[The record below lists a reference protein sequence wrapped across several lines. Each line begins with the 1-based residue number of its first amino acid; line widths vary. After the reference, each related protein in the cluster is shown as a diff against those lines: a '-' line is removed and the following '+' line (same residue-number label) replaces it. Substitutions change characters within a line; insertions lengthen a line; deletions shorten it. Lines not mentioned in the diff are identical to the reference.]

1 MGNFFFK
8 DQNTTMNEQSN
19 SQNNNPIIEEQSNS
33 QNNNP
38 IIEEQSYSQNIV
50 KPDEIDWDEID
61 RSVDE
66 FLLKIEEMKA
76 NGLFDSKFNET
87 EVIDEDW

>member
-19 SQNNNPIIEEQSNS
+19 SQINN
-33 QNNNP
+33 
-38 IIEEQSYSQNIV
+38 SQNIV

-66 FLLKIEEMKA
+66 FLLKI
-76 NGLFDSKFNET
+76 F
-87 EVIDEDW
+87 